1 MFSRNSKSSAAQR
14 KAQNQSAAK
23 AKSTPPS
30 IISSDLHVVGD
41 LSSDGEIQIDG
52 KLDGDINT
60 RSLLIGETAIVKGH
74 IVADQVRVHG
84 AVEGQIK
91 ARMVALAKKA
101 HVIGDILHE
110 DLSIETGAFLE
121 GHCKR
126 MENPTGGKA
135 NLTVNDG
142 SGGGSAPAE
151 AKGEAAKVQD
161 KAAPGGKK
169 AVAAPA

>member
-1 MFSRNSKSSAAQR
+1 MFSRNKTQGAANGGASKAP
-14 KAQNQSAAK
+14 AAK
-23 AKSTPPS
+23 ATAPS

-41 LSSDGEIQIDG
+41 LRSDGEIQIDG
-52 KLDGDINT
+52 KLDGDIHT

-74 IVADQVRVHG
+74 IVADHVRVHG

-91 ARMVALAKKA
+91 ARSVSLAKKA

-126 MENPTGGKA
+126 MENPTGGKV
-135 NLTVNDG
+135 NLLVKDDG
-142 SGGGSAPAE
+142 GTGPGAGVEAVSADASKDVGGLTKKPAI
-151 AKGEAAKVQD
+151 ATA
-161 KAAPGGKK
+161 
-169 AVAAPA
+169 